1 MALDIDAVRLDGV
14 YFRHVPRGAAPLI
27 GPEPPRD
34 GRWQRGE
41 IVGAVY
47 LADSV
52 ATAWA
57 EWYRVLAELAL
68 PPARA
73 LPRDLWRI
81 EVSLERVADLSDE
94 DRLRRVGLARP
105 RPGRSDWPAYQQV
118 GEALHAEE
126 WPALVAPSAARPEGT
141 VICVFRTTGE
151 IPGLAPLPPPS
162 VQAEPPAPPRGLR
175 T

>member
-1 MALDIDAVRLDGV
+1 MALDIYAVGLDGV
-14 YFRHVPRGAAPLI
+14 YFRHVPRGAPPLV
-27 GPEPPRD
+27 GPEPARD

-57 EWYRVLAELAL
+57 EWYRVLAEFAL

-105 RPGRSDWPAYQQV
+105 RPGRSDWPA
-118 GEALHAEE
+118 
-126 WPALVAPSAARPEGT
+126 
-141 VICVFRTTGE
+141 
-151 IPGLAPLPPPS
+151 
-162 VQAEPPAPPRGLR
+162 
-175 T
+175 